1 MDSTALAKL
10 TTDVQGYVASAS
22 SLVTTVGFALI
33 GLAFTVYILRKG
45 KRAAGGRI

>member
-1 MDSTALAKL
+1 MDSTVMTQL
-10 TTDVQGYVASAS
+10 TADIQGYVASAT